1 MENALKN
8 WQVQVQGQIY
18 EAELEE
24 LKQWIV
30 EGSVLPTDNVRRGD
44 LRWLPAEKVPA
55 LFKFFDSENVAA
67 SVSSADNLRAQAF
80 VGDTISPAP
89 SEAPVSSA
97 SASNHNFTTV
107 EAASGAFAAEAP
119 AAPQAN
125 KEFCYWHE
133 ETPTA
138 YACDICENFF
148 CKDCPKSFG
157 GSVKL
162 CPLCGSLCRG
172 ISEAVNVKNQVG
184 AIHKPYSQVD
194 ESACEKENGS
204 PISGFRESL
213 FCTLKHYKNSVYRL
227 IRRDDSPH

>member
-1 MENALKN
+1 MENTLKN

-55 LFKFFDSENVAA
+55 LFKFFDAEAVAA
-67 SVSSADNLRAQAF
+67 PVAVGFQVQTTVGEIVSHAAR
-80 VGDTISPAP
+80 
-89 SEAPVSSA
+89 EAPVSHA
-97 SASNHNFTTV
+97 SASV
-107 EAASGAFAAEAP
+107 EDFIMP
-119 AAPQAN
+119 AALGNAAAAAAPVNAQAN

-133 ETPTA
+133 ETPTS

-172 ISEAVNVKNQVG
+172 IDEAVGVKNQIG

-194 ESACEKENGS
+194 ESASEKENGS
-204 PISGFRESL
+204 PVRGFRKSL
-213 FCTLKHYKNSVYRL
+213 FCTLKHYKNSVYQS
-227 IRRDDSPH
+227 IRRNTSPR